1 MTRASAVSDSS
12 PSIASG
18 EAIPSPGST
27 AQPDTTP
34 TQSDDEI
41 IQWMASLN
49 PLEYD
54 RVRKEQATALRVQ
67 LKTLDAM
74 VKGARSDESE
84 TDGLPFAE
92 VEPHPEPIDPAILLS
107 DVVNIIRQFIIL
119 DTEQAHASALWV
131 ALTWFIDDVPVA
143 PLLVITAPEMA
154 CGKSQLRDLLSKIVQ
169 RSLSTNNLKAATLF
183 RISEK
188 WHPALMLDEVDLM
201 LKSDDE
207 ILNLV
212 NAGHHRGASQ
222 VWRLVGD
229 NHEPKSFDVWGAKC
243 FAGIALEKIFPPS
256 TLSRAIVI
264 NLRRKLANESVS
276 RLRHAPD
283 NLFEGIAAKMARF
296 AQDYSRQ
303 VRLARPALPDALSD
317 RDQDNW
323 EPLLAI
329 ASCAGDTWLERATKA
344 ALKLSGAG
352 EKAQSTGNEL
362 LADIQHVFE
371 SKRVDKISTADL
383 IVALCDD
390 EEAAWA
396 TWNRGKPLSPRQL
409 ARQLAGYGIA
419 SKTIRRACETA
430 KGFELSQFSDAFTR
444 YLSSPANLPSQGNK
458 TPEAN
463 KHAALAVTDNPQQKF
478 IRNNSVTPEA
488 PYSLGCDVVTDKTP
502 IFGGAEASRPN
513 TSHLRI

>member
-1 MTRASAVSDSS
+1 
-12 PSIASG
+12 
-18 EAIPSPGST
+18 
-27 AQPDTTP
+27 
-34 TQSDDEI
+34 
-41 IQWMASLN
+41 
-49 PLEYD
+49 
-54 RVRKEQATALRVQ
+54 
-67 LKTLDAM
+67 
-74 VKGARSDESE
+74 
-84 TDGLPFAE
+84 
-92 VEPHPEPIDPAILLS
+92 
-107 DVVNIIRQFIIL
+107 
-119 DTEQAHASALWV
+119 
-131 ALTWFIDDVPVA
+131 
-143 PLLVITAPEMA
+143 
-154 CGKSQLRDLLSKIVQ
+154 
-169 RSLSTNNLKAATLF
+169 
-183 RISEK
+183 
-188 WHPALMLDEVDLM
+188 MLDEVDLM

-207 ILNLV
+207 IINLV

-243 FAGIALEKIFPPS
+243 FAGIALEKIFPAS

-264 NLRRKLANESVS
+264 KLRRKLSHESVG
-276 RLRHAPD
+276 RLRHVAD
-283 NLFEGIAAKMARF
+283 DKFDSIAERLARF
-296 AQDYSRQ
+296 ALDYSQRVKQ
-303 VRLARPALPDALSD
+303 ARPALPDKLSD

-329 ASCAGDTWLERATKA
+329 ASFAGAEWLERATKA

-396 TWNRGKPLSPRQL
+396 TWNRGKQLSPRQL

-419 SKTIRRACETA
+419 SKTIRLGAYETA
-430 KGFELSQFSDAFTR
+430 KGFELSQFSDAFIR
-444 YLSSPANLPSQGNK
+444 YLSTPLNLPSQGNN
-458 TPEAN
+458 TLEAN

-478 IRNNSVTPEA
+478 IRNNSVTPKA
-488 PYSLGCDVVTDKTP
+488 PYSLGCDVVTDNPP

-513 TSHLRI
+513 ASHLRI